1 MKQAALGIKSHTG
14 WAAVVA
20 LAGPV
25 AAAEVVAK
33 RRIDVATSFEVGAV
47 YHKGQE
53 LPFERAEALVRSSEE
68 KFERLAREALAE
80 LTADLRAADCEA
92 VASGIVA
99 GDGKPL
105 PPLASI
111 LKSHALVHAAEGDLY
126 RRVFARASEACRIP
140 VVSIPAKELERRTA
154 GALRIAPAELATRVA
169 ALGKAYGPPWA
180 RDQKEAAMAAW
191 IALATR

>member
-1 MKQAALGIKSHTG
+1 MKPVALGIKSHTG

-20 LAGPV
+20 VAGPTEI
-25 AAAEVVAK
+25 AAN
-33 RRIDVATSFEVGAV
+33 RRIDVATTFNEGAV

-53 LPFERAEALVRSSEE
+53 LPFERAESLVRSSEE
-68 KFERLAREALAE
+68 KFERLAREALSELAAE
-80 LTADLRAADCEA
+80 LRAADCEA

-99 GDGKPL
+99 GGGKPL

-126 RRVFARASEACRIP
+126 RRVFARASEASRIP
-140 VVSIPAKELERRTA
+140 VVSIPANELERRTA
-154 GALRIAPAELATRVA
+154 AALRIAPAELATRVA
-169 ALGKAYGPPWA
+169 ALGKVYGPPWA